1 MRQGTLQVKK
11 LSKMEWITREILKSL
26 VREVVCLGEVRVLEM
41 NEEFEDDL
49 SFDSDQSEMNEEI
62 EVEVAQVENAIEK
75 LKKISTQLLYTEDKS
90 RMEVLLDQLE
100 ECNEN
105 VEGMGQELDSS

>member
-1 MRQGTLQVKK
+1 ML
-11 LSKMEWITREILKSL
+11 LSEEESL
-26 VREVVCLGEVRVLEM
+26 

-105 VEGMGQELDSS
+105 VEGIGQELDSS